1 MKRAVNYLRGT
12 ATLTARGLFP
22 ERLLNLCAQEG
33 VACWALEWVDS
44 HTMRLTTYRRSLP
57 QLRGLAQRVG
67 CEVEVEGTRGLPD
80 FLARF
85 RRRYAFLIGLAFA
98 LLAVSVLSRFIL
110 TVEVVG
116 SEKVPTA
123 QILSELRRYGVRPG
137 AYGPGLDRKTIA
149 QQALRGL
156 EGLSWM
162 SINLYGTRLEVVV
175 RDAVEPPELAG
186 EDGYYDIVAET
197 DGLIAQVEPMAGEAA
212 VQEGDTVAEG
222 EVLISGLITME
233 PPKYSD
239 LPVRTYQTHARGK
252 VYARTWRT
260 LSAAIPVQAEVKRFT
275 GEERTLWSLSCLGTR
290 LDFYKNSSIPWPLY
304 DKITTVHQLTL
315 PGGRGLPLML
325 RGERCRDY
333 EKETVPIDLEAA
345 RTMLEERLLL
355 RLGEVI
361 GADGQVLSTQYSARV
376 HSGMLEVTLTAE
388 CREEIGTEVPG
399 GREIPGE
406 NPVE

>member
-33 VACWALEWVDS
+33 VACWALEWTDS

-57 QLRGLAQRVG
+57 QLRRLAQRVG

-80 FLARF
+80 FLSRF

-149 QQALRGL
+149 QQVLREL

-197 DGLIAQVEPMAGEAA
+197 DGLITQVEPMAGK
-212 VQEGDTVAEG
+212 VAK
-222 EVLISGLITME
+222 L
-233 PPKYSD
+233 
-239 LPVRTYQTHARGK
+239 
-252 VYARTWRT
+252 
-260 LSAAIPVQAEVKRFT
+260 
-275 GEERTLWSLSCLGTR
+275 
-290 LDFYKNSSIPWPLY
+290 
-304 DKITTVHQLTL
+304 
-315 PGGRGLPLML
+315 
-325 RGERCRDY
+325 
-333 EKETVPIDLEAA
+333 
-345 RTMLEERLLL
+345 
-355 RLGEVI
+355 
-361 GADGQVLSTQYSARV
+361 
-376 HSGMLEVTLTAE
+376 
-388 CREEIGTEVPG
+388 
-399 GREIPGE
+399 
-406 NPVE
+406 

>member
-33 VACWALEWVDS
+33 VACWALEWTDS

-57 QLRGLAQRVG
+57 QLRRLAQRVG

-80 FLARF
+80 FLSRF

-149 QQALRGL
+149 QQVLREL

-197 DGLIAQVEPMAGEAA
+197 DGLITQVEPMAGEAA
-212 VQEGDTVAEG
+212 VQEGDTGAEG
-222 EVLISGLITME
+222 
-233 PPKYSD
+233 
-239 LPVRTYQTHARGK
+239 TYQTHARGK

-260 LSAAIPVQAEVKRFT
+260 LSAAIPVQAEVKRHT
-275 GEERTLWSLSCLGTR
+275 GEERTLWSLNCLGAR

-325 RGERCRDY
+325 RGERCRAY

-345 RTMLEERLLL
+345 RTLLEERLLL
-355 RLGEVI
+355 RLRETV

-376 HSGMLEVTLTAE
+376 RGGMLEVTLTAE
-388 CREEIGTEVPG
+388 CREEIGMEVPG

-406 NPVE
+406 TPAE